1 MSHLGTATAKVVGL
15 GLLMS
20 MSWQLKN
27 EYTSGGVL
35 LHCLL
40 KSQWA
45 IRFPTLVQINVP
57 YVDIV
62 FG

>member
-1 MSHLGTATAKVVGL
+1 MVTLVKGGGRWLEK
-15 GLLMS
+15 S
-20 MSWQLKN
+20 MSWQLHN
-27 EYTSGGVL
+27 EYTSGGIL

-45 IRFPTLVQINVP
+45 IHFSTLLQINVP
-57 YVDIV
+57 YIDRV

>member
-27 EYTSGGVL
+27 EYTSGSIVL
-35 LHCLL
+35 LPIK
-40 KSQWA
+40 KSMGHS
-45 IRFPTLVQINVP
+45 FFNVATNQCSLR
-57 YVDIV
+57 
-62 FG
+62 